1 MSLLMD
7 SWVLPFVVLATLGI
21 AILYNMGTNI
31 FLGEISFVTQSIAA
45 ILQLGVTVDYSIFL
59 IDRYREEKTRY
70 ATREEAM
77 ANAVTKSIT
86 ALLGS
91 SLTTIFGFLALCFM
105 RLRLG
110 FDIGFVMAKG
120 VVWGI
125 LTVVFVLPEMLL
137 VFEEYIEKYK
147 HKSLMPLSRSS
158 TIRFTK
164 TGSCLR

>member
-1 MSLLMD
+1 
-7 SWVLPFVVLATLGI
+7 
-21 AILYNMGTNI
+21 
-31 FLGEISFVTQSIAA
+31 
-45 ILQLGVTVDYSIFL
+45 
-59 IDRYREEKTRY
+59 
-70 ATREEAM
+70 M

-125 LTVVFVLPEMLL
+125 LTVVFILPEMLL

-147 HKSLMPLSRSS
+147 HKSLMPSFPKLNNSIYKNRKLLAIICVVLIIPSYFVQS
-158 TIRFTK
+158 KATPYYSMDKALNESFISVQ
-164 TGSCLR
+164 GL